1 MSNLFF
7 RAKRKNF
14 SGIECWDTSNVIT
27 MEGMFAECTRFN
39 IPIGCWNVSKVKD
52 MSFMFYECAAFNQ
65 PLSFTPFGI
74 KISFILYSSFLC
86 KKVLLR

>member
-39 IPIGCWNVSKVKD
+39 TSIGC
-52 MSFMFYECAAFNQ
+52 
-65 PLSFTPFGI
+65 
-74 KISFILYSSFLC
+74 
-86 KKVLLR
+86 